1 VQSKP
6 KTVMDEIVPIQ
17 DIRLPKTPPAG
28 VSKQPQYFS
37 LGDRV
42 QADADDRLEEGPPT
56 TNQMVADNIDFQGFD
71 EKYENLTPKE
81 KDQIEDFFYEYQ
93 KKRKEDYFKRMMP
106 EDPLK
111 DTLKQIYESQFPE
124 KLMAQ
129 YNKNMSGGIM
139 ADGKPKEKS
148 SVELLA
154 EYDYKIG

>member
-1 VQSKP
+1 MMLYLREQEVSVQSKP

-42 QADADDRLEEGPPT
+42 EEGPPT
-56 TNQMVADNIDFQGFD
+56 TDQMMADNIDFQGFD
-71 EKYENLTPKE
+71 EKYENLTPKQ
-81 KDQIEDFFYEYQ
+81 KDQIEDFFKEY
-93 KKRKEDYFKRMMP
+93 YFKRMMP

-111 DTLKQIYESQFPE
+111 DTLKEMYESQFPE

-129 YNKNMSGGIM
+129 YDKNMSGGIM
-139 ADGKPKEKS
+139 AEGKPKEKS